1 MYILQGK
8 IASWWM
14 PDHVVTVPAIPLT
27 ATGKIS
33 KKDLREQLKDTIEL
47 KAKL

>member
-1 MYILQGK
+1 
-8 IASWWM
+8 M
-14 PDHVVTVPAIPLT
+14 PDHLVTVEAIPLT

-33 KKDLREQLKDTIEL
+33 KKDLREQLKDVITI